1 MEKIKT
7 LSGVP
12 GMLRPFKH
20 YLAGTG
26 LPEGARIVY
35 CGVPGT
41 CTPFIELLAFA
52 VRDLPFEHVFVPYLD
67 EEKAQEIHAV
77 PGVGM
82 QIGGSPAAAD
92 RNPAVI
98 VLMGGLAMPNIPV
111 DAKDAEELLERHPQ
125 AKRVGVCFMSM
136 FEKAGWL
143 DQIAFDLLIDATL
156 DPVTIYR

>member
-1 MEKIKT
+1 MEKIET

-12 GMLRPFKH
+12 GMLRPFKQ
-20 YLAGTG
+20 YLAAAG
-26 LPEGARIVY
+26 LPEGARIMY

-52 VRDLPFEHVFVPYLD
+52 VRDLPFEHIFVPYLD

-82 QIGGSPAAAD
+82 QVSGSPAAKD
-92 RNPAVI
+92 PAVV

-111 DAKDAEELLERHPQ
+111 DAKDAAALLARHPGT
-125 AKRVGVCFMSM
+125 KKVGVCFMSM

-143 DQIAFDLLIDATL
+143 DQVAFDRLIDATL
-156 DPVTIYR
+156 DPVVIYR

>member
-1 MEKIKT
+1 MEKIET

-12 GMLRPFKH
+12 GMLRPFKQ
-20 YLAGTG
+20 YLAGAG
-26 LPEGARIVY
+26 LPDGARIIY

-67 EEKAQEIHAV
+67 EGKAQAIHAV

-82 QIGGSPAAAD
+82 QVGGSPAGPD
-92 RNPAVI
+92 PAVI
-98 VLMGGLAMPNIPV
+98 VLMGGLAMPNVPV
-111 DAKDAEELLERHPQ
+111 EAKDAAALLARHPQ

-143 DQIAFDLLIDATL
+143 DQVAFDLLIDATL

>member
-1 MEKIKT
+1 MEKIET

-12 GMLRPFKH
+12 GMLRPFKQ
-20 YLAGTG
+20 YLASAG
-26 LPEGARIVY
+26 LPEGARVMY

-52 VRDLPFEHVFVPYLD
+52 VRDLPFENVFVPYLD
-67 EEKAQEIHAV
+67 EGKAGEIHAV
-77 PGVGM
+77 PGMGM
-82 QIGGSPAAAD
+82 QIGGSPAVHD
-92 RNPAVI
+92 PAVI
-98 VLMGGLAMPNIPV
+98 VMMGGLAMPNTTV
-111 DAKDAEELLERHPQ
+111 EVQDAAALLARYPQ
-125 AKRVGVCFMSM
+125 AKKVGVCFMNM

>member
-1 MEKIKT
+1 MEKVKT

-12 GMLRPFKH
+12 GMLRPFKE
-20 YLAGTG
+20 YLSGAG
-26 LPEGARIVY
+26 LPDGARIMY

-67 EEKAQEIHAV
+67 EEKAQAIHAV

-82 QIGGSPAAAD
+82 QVSGSPAA
-92 RNPAVI
+92 RNPAVV

-111 DAKDAEELLERHPQ
+111 EAKDVAALLARHPG
-125 AKRVGVCFMSM
+125 AKKVGVCFMGM
-136 FEKAGWL
+136 FEKADWL
-143 DQIAFDLLIDATL
+143 DQVTLDLLIDATL
-156 DPVTIYR
+156 DPVTVYR